1 MEMPS
6 VAALAGARLLGDVEE
21 ANLEEVLHLRVVTN
35 LQSPQILNALR
46 AAVNPNASSSKTKH
60 IKAYPI
66 PGLDIIVARN
76 FRATNSA
83 PLAVTGRRL
92 PLIYALIST
101 LVSPPHN
108 KTVLVLDTEH
118 RFDATRL
125 VCSPESIRHV
135 YVHRPA
141 CDAIHGPRGDGGAGM
156 GPDQVRQLVT
166 AAEDWMLYGDHES
179 SGREWWGT
187 IVIGALG
194 AGDVTAA
201 WKGWLRID
209 RDNIPGFSLGCS
221 AKEAM
226 TDRQRRQEAVDAA
239 PWAASSQ
246 WGSFTFP
253 DSLQLQLRPPGRLDA
268 RSQLAGCASSEGAE
282 AGKKRQE
289 EDARGRGGEA
299 GGDGDGEECVHNR
312 HG

>member
-21 ANLEEVLHLRVVTN
+21 ANLEE
-35 LQSPQILNALR
+35 ILNVLR
-46 AAVNPNASSSKTKH
+46 AAVNPKASSSKTKH

-166 AAEDWMLYGDHES
+166 AAGDWMLYGDHES

-209 RDNIPGFSLGCS
+209 RDDIPGFSLGCS

-239 PWAASSQ
+239 PWAASS
-246 WGSFTFP
+246 
-253 DSLQLQLRPPGRLDA
+253 
-268 RSQLAGCASSEGAE
+268 
-282 AGKKRQE
+282 
-289 EDARGRGGEA
+289 
-299 GGDGDGEECVHNR
+299 
-312 HG
+312 

>member
-21 ANLEEVLHLRVVTN
+21 ANLEEILSALRV
-35 LQSPQILNALR
+35 
-46 AAVNPNASSSKTKH
+46 AVNPDASSSKAKH
-60 IKAYPI
+60 LKAYPI
-66 PGLDIIVARN
+66 PGLDVIVARN

-101 LVSPPHN
+101 LVSPPHD

-156 GPDQVRQLVT
+156 DPDQVRQLVK

-201 WKGWLRID
+201 WKGWLRVD
-209 RDNIPGFSLGCS
+209 RDNVPGFSLGCS
-221 AKEAM
+221 AREAM

-253 DSLQLQLRPPGRLDA
+253 ESTTVA
-268 RSQLAGCASSEGAE
+268 IATSSPT
-282 AGKKRQE
+282 R
-289 EDARGRGGEA
+289 RT
-299 GGDGDGEECVHNR
+299 
-312 HG
+312 

>member
-21 ANLEEVLHLRVVTN
+21 ANLEELEMKVVGPRRGAASLR
-35 LQSPQILNALR
+35 SKAF
-46 AAVNPNASSSKTKH
+46 KTKH

-239 PWAASSQ
+239 PWAASSHCNCDLQ
-246 WGSFTFP
+246 A
-253 DSLQLQLRPPGRLDA
+253 DSTHVANWQGVPRA
-268 RSQLAGCASSEGAE
+268 RV
-282 AGKKRQE
+282 RR
-289 EDARGRGGEA
+289 RGRNARRRMPEV
-299 GGDGDGEECVHNR
+299 EEEKPVETGMERSVSITDMDEWKNLR
-312 HG
+312 NPLILLLAPIANL